1 MTRRDVSLRSVTG
14 TAFSVLLIVLVGCAG
29 PETRGEVAPPPVA
42 GERDDAG
49 SSRPVSSDP
58 MALGSDSAA
67 LTVIEFSDYQCPY
80 CRRFHA
86 DVLPALQREY
96 IDTGKV
102 QLIYKD
108 FPLAM
113 HSEALPAAIAGRCA
127 AAQGK
132 FWPMNELLF
141 SNQEKLSVTLYP
153 RLAAALGLDAEH
165 FKKCLQDPALRKAV
179 RRDQNQ
185 ARDLGITS
193 TPSFLIGRMQGE
205 RMLIERVGRGVANF
219 EALSAELDKLLAGDA
234 PDPETGQDPRRYE
247 LPR

>member
-1 MTRRDVSLRSVTG
+1 MTRRGVFLRSATG
-14 TAFSVLLIVLVGCAG
+14 VFISVLLATLIGCAG
-29 PETRGEVAPPPVA
+29 PEIRGEVTPPPVA

-58 MALGSDSAA
+58 MALGSANAA

-102 QLIYKD
+102 QLIFKD
-108 FPLAM
+108 FPLPM
-113 HSEALPAAIAGRCA
+113 HTEALPAAIAGRCA

-141 SNQEKLSVTLYP
+141 SNQEKLSATLYP
-153 RLAAALGLDAEH
+153 RLAQALALDAEV
-165 FKKCLQDPALRKAV
+165 FKKCTTDPAVRKTV
-179 RRDQNQ
+179 RRDKNQ

-205 RMLIERVGRGVANF
+205 RMLIERVGRGFTDF
-219 EALSAELDKLLAGDA
+219 ETLASELDKLLAGDA
-234 PDPETGQDPRRYE
+234 PDSETEQGRER
-247 LPR
+247 

>member
-1 MTRRDVSLRSVTG
+1 MTRPGVFLRSATRVFISAILAT
-14 TAFSVLLIVLVGCAG
+14 LIGCAG
-29 PETRGEVAPPPVA
+29 SESHGGDAPPPAPGEPAVA
-42 GERDDAG
+42 V
-49 SSRPVSSDP
+49 STPMSRDP

-86 DVLPALQREY
+86 DVLPALRRDY

-102 QLIYKD
+102 QLIFKD

-113 HSEALPAAIAGRCA
+113 HREALPAAIAGRCA

-141 SNQEKLSVTLYP
+141 ANQEKLNATLYP
-153 RLAAALGLDAEH
+153 KLAAALSLDAGQ
-165 FKKCLQDPALRKAV
+165 FKKCLRDPALRQAI

-205 RMLIERVGRGVANF
+205 RMLIERVGRGSADF
-219 EALSAELDKLLAGDA
+219 EALSAELDKLLAADA
-234 PDPETGQDPRRYE
+234 PDAETEQGGAR
-247 LPR
+247 